1 MSKSKHTLLILS
13 THPGEDPAVR
23 SCAWTT
29 RGYEVLVNLGQGLFM
44 HTVGWRGMIYWKSM
58 RIYWLFAVTLLTLPC
73 QIFGYDCT
81 SGTYQNTS
89 AEFVSQSFL
98 AGDKIYVKIS
108 CLKLPPG
115 EYSLVVNWDKY
126 NRGTVRTD
134 QNHFVIKSEADR
146 DVYFWMKIGK
156 KGLANRIFSLSDYN
170 TDLIGKWTARLYLN
184 NEPVKESEF
193 MVD

>member
-1 MSKSKHTLLILS
+1 
-13 THPGEDPAVR
+13 
-23 SCAWTT
+23 
-29 RGYEVLVNLGQGLFM
+29 M

-58 RIYWLFAVTLLTLPC
+58 RIYFLFAVTLLTLPC
-73 QIFGYDCT
+73 QTFGYDCT

-89 AEFVSQSFL
+89 AEFVSNSFL

-134 QNHFVIKSEADR
+134 KNHFVIKSEADR
-146 DVYFWMKIGK
+146 AVYFWMKIGK
-156 KGLANRIFSLSDYN
+156 KGLANRIISLSDYN
-170 TDLIGKWTARLYLN
+170 TDLIGKWTARPYLN
-184 NEPVKESEF
+184 NKSVEESEF
-193 MVD
+193 IVD